1 MLEKIREGSQGP
13 VVKVILGLII
23 VAFALT
29 GVNAYLGGSADVYV
43 AKVNGTEISRAEF
56 DRAYQSQRTR
66 MQEQFGE
73 MFDML
78 AADGA
83 YMGQLRSS
91 VLEELIEEKLAIEF
105 AKELGMQQSQ
115 DSLRNTIRNMPEFQ
129 VNGQFNN
136 DVYSRTLMMLGF
148 SSSQFVDY
156 MEDQIIRMLVLQ
168 GALTSEFAL
177 PSEVARFQQLQN
189 ERRSGRYTVVTGEQ
203 FVDAIELSDA
213 EIEAWYYENAERFE
227 VAEQIQLEYIE
238 LDYKTVL
245 ETVSVS
251 DAEVREYYDRNP
263 QAYSTKEERRVAHIL
278 FEFGSDEDAA
288 KARAEEVLARIQNGG
303 DFAELA
309 AENSDDT
316 FSGEDGGNLGVLE
329 RGSIDPDV
337 EAAGF
342 ALQEVGEV
350 SNLVRSA
357 FGFHIIKLTKFE
369 PRQQT
374 AFNEVKDDIRENLVR
389 VAAETEYFR
398 LQQELARVTFEI
410 PDTLDLAAEKLG
422 LEVKTSPVLTRSNAP
437 AGFDTAELL
446 AQAFSPDVKER
457 DLNSEL
463 IELDER
469 SMVVRNKSYQAA
481 HTRPLSEVEEQIV
494 ATLTAEKAQQMA
506 LTEADSVLERVRN
519 GEISGIDFKYIETA
533 GRYGDDLPGA
543 VRQEL
548 FKMPFN
554 QEAEAAQVAVVALS
568 NGGAAVLELTDVT
581 VGVADKEMDK
591 QFTSRLANDY
601 TDRTYTSLMQSLKAK
616 ADITRRRL

>member
-43 AKVNGTEISRAEF
+43 AKVNGKEISRAEF
-56 DRAYQSQRTR
+56 DRAYQSQRAR

-78 AADGA
+78 AADDA
-83 YMGQLRSS
+83 YMGQLRAG

-105 AKELGMQQSQ
+105 ARELGMQQSVEAM
-115 DSLRNTIRNMPEFQ
+115 RETIRTMPEFQ
-129 VNGQFNN
+129 VNGQFNS

-148 SSSQFVDY
+148 TSAQFVEY
-156 MEDQIIRMLVLQ
+156 MEDQMIRMLVLQ

-177 PSEVARFQQLQN
+177 PSEVTRFQQLQN

-203 FVDAIELSDA
+203 FVDQVELTDA
-213 EIEAWYYENAERFE
+213 EILDWYDSHAERFQ
-227 VAEQIQLEYIE
+227 VAEQITLQYIE
-238 LDYKTVL
+238 LAYQDVL
-245 ETVSVS
+245 ANVAVT

-263 QAYSTKEERRVAHIL
+263 QAYSTKEERRIAHIL
-278 FEFGSDEDAA
+278 FEFGSDENAA
-288 KARAEEVLARIQNGG
+288 KERAEAVLARLQNGE

-309 AENSDDT
+309 ASNSDDS

-329 RGSIDPDV
+329 RGSIDPDI

-342 ALQEVGEV
+342 ALQQAGAISGV
-350 SNLVRSA
+350 VRSE
-357 FGFHIIKLTKFE
+357 FGFHIIKLTEYE

-374 AFNEVKDDIRENLVR
+374 AFDDVKDDIRENLIR

-398 LQQELARVTFEI
+398 LQQELARLTFEV
-410 PDTLDLAAEKLG
+410 PDTLELAAADLG
-422 LEVKTSPVLTRSNAP
+422 LQVKTSAVITRANPP
-437 AGFDTAELL
+437 AGFNQAELL

-457 DLNSEL
+457 GLNSEL
-463 IELDER
+463 VDLDER
-469 SMVVRNKSYQAA
+469 SMVVRSESYQPT
-481 HTRPLSEVEEQIV
+481 HIRSLEEVRDQVV

-506 LTEADSVLERVRN
+506 LAEAEVVLERVRN
-519 GEISGIDFKYIETA
+519 GDIAGISFKYIEAA
-533 GRYGDDLPGA
+533 GRYGSELPGA
-543 VRQEL
+543 VRQQL

-554 QEAEAAQVAVVALS
+554 AEAESVQVTSVALS
-568 NGGAAVLELTDVT
+568 NGDAAVLELTGVT
-581 VGVADKEMDK
+581 AGIPDAEMAK

-601 TDRTYTSLMQSLKAK
+601 TDRTYASLMQSLKAK
-616 ADITRRRL
+616 ADITRRL